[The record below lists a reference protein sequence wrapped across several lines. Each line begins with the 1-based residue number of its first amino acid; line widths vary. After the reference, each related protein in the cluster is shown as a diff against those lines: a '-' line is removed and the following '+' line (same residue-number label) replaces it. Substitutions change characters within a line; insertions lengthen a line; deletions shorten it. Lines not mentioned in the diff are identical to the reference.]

1 MSDILSFLQKS
12 KKPVISLSAAELS
25 AVIVLFLLLFDNTSF
40 WASLFKILNCI
51 SIANIGLLISLFSA
65 LFVLVN
71 LVLSLICF
79 KYVFKPVV
87 VFILITAAFASYFM
101 NAYGIMIDNTMMQNV
116 IETNPGEVFE
126 LLSFKMFYYIMFL
139 GIIPSFFVCFTDI
152 KYDSLPRELFKKL
165 RLLFLSVI
173 VLIIIIFPFYK
184 DYSSVF
190 RNHRELRNL
199 MNPGNYLYAAGKKI
213 KSFFNSGPVVV
224 ISIGK
229 DAHVKPSQRVTKKR
243 TLIIFVVGEAARAKN
258 FSLAGYG
265 RNTNP
270 LLSKEDIIY
279 FDNFY
284 SCGTSTA
291 VSVPCMFS
299 IFDRSSYSHSK
310 GKEYESLLDVL
321 SYAGISV
328 LWRDNNSSC
337 KGVCDRVE
345 TEDMSHSQIAD
356 YCNTQECYDEILLY
370 GLQEYVDKLENNA
383 FIVLHQK
390 GSHGPAYYLRS
401 PEKFKRF
408 KPECTTNEL
417 RDCPEEE
424 IVNAYDNTIVYTDY
438 FLSKVIEF
446 LKKNSDRFNTAMIYA
461 SDHGQSLGENNLY
474 LHGFPYFIAP
484 DEQKHIPFILWFSD
498 GFSGAFGIDE
508 SRLRE
513 HSGLAYSH
521 DNLFHSVLGV
531 TGIETNIYNAELDIF
546 ADCKKQ

>member
-1 MSDILSFLQKS
+1 MSDILSHLRKL
-12 KKPVISLSAAELS
+12 KIPAISLNTAKLS
-25 AVIVLFLLLFDNTSF
+25 AVIALFLLLFDNTSF
-40 WASLFKILNCI
+40 WRSFFKILNGI
-51 SIANIGLLISLFSA
+51 SITNIGLFISLFLA

-87 VFILITAAFASYFM
+87 VFILISAAFASYFM
-101 NAYGIMIDNTMMQNV
+101 NAYGIMIDNTMMRNV
-116 IETNPGEVFE
+116 IETNPAEVFE
-126 LLSFKMFYYIMFL
+126 LLSFKMFYYIVFL

-152 KYDSLPRELFKKL
+152 KYDLLAKKIFKKL
-165 RLLFLSVI
+165 CLILVSGI
-173 VLIIIIFPFYK
+173 GLIIIIFPFYK

-199 MNPGNYLYAAGKKI
+199 MNPGNYLYAAGKQI

-224 ISIGK
+224 IPIGK
-229 DAHVKPSQRVTKKR
+229 DAHVQPSQRVNKKK
-243 TLIIFVVGEAARAKN
+243 TIIIFVVGEAARAKN
-258 FSLAGYG
+258 FSLNGYE

-284 SCGTSTA
+284 SCGTSTT

-299 IFDRSSYSHSK
+299 IFDRESYSSSK

-321 SYAGISV
+321 SYAGTSV

-345 TEDMSHSQIAD
+345 TQDMRHLQIAD

-370 GLQEYVDKLENNA
+370 GLQEYVDKLENDA
-383 FIVLHQK
+383 FIILHQK

-401 PEKFKRF
+401 PERF
-408 KPECTTNEL
+408 KVFQPECSTNEL
-417 RDCPEEE
+417 RECPEEE
-424 IVNAYDNTIVYTDY
+424 IVNAYDNTILYTDY
-438 FLSKVIEF
+438 FLTQVIHF
-446 LKKNSDRFNTAMIYA
+446 LKKNSDRLNTAMLYA
-461 SDHGQSLGENNLY
+461 SDHGQSLGENNIY
-474 LHGFPYFIAP
+474 LHGLPYFVAP

-498 GFSGAFGIDE
+498 GFSDTFGIDK

-521 DNLFHSVLGV
+521 DNLFHSILGL
-531 TGIETNIYNAELDIF
+531 TGIETKIYDAKLDIF
-546 ADCKKQ
+546 ADCKK